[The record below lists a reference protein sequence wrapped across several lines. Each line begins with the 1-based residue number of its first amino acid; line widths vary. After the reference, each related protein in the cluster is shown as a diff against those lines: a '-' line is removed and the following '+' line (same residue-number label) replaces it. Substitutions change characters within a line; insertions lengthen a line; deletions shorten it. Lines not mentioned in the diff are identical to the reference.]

1 MLSALLPLSIVKDQE
16 LARPWVKLESNFFW
30 LSRSAWSLYLIAKFR
45 VRTTGNNRIVV
56 WCPDYFCNSSLA
68 PLRELGVKLK
78 FYQIKE
84 DGNPNIASCM
94 DLISCGKPDLII
106 AVHYFGKP
114 AELSGLINISSELGA
129 WLIEDAAHVALP
141 VAEIGTYGDFVL
153 YSPHKSL
160 PIPDGALLVVRDQG
174 PCKITQEMINRV
186 GLRCLYRGLTNY
198 KGTNILRV
206 IVWIIKRI
214 IQKLRLHNIYIKS
227 SFFKDET
234 VLNTKCFTSPRMS
247 LFSKNMLASMLKKID
262 DDLNKKITNQKCW
275 AEYIIKNIVGY
286 SVDANIVNE
295 YIPYLFVLL
304 HIDKKSAEKTFSKLL
319 NNRLP
324 VSTWPD
330 LPPEVIHYAN
340 DHKVA
345 ITLRERRVFLPLHIP
360 ISYGLK

>member
-1 MLSALLPLSIVKDQE
+1 
-16 LARPWVKLESNFFW
+16 
-30 LSRSAWSLYLIAKFR
+30 
-45 VRTTGNNRIVV
+45 
-56 WCPDYFCNSSLA
+56 
-68 PLRELGVKLK
+68 
-78 FYQIKE
+78 
-84 DGNPNIASCM
+84 
-94 DLISCGKPDLII
+94 
-106 AVHYFGKP
+106 
-114 AELSGLINISSELGA
+114 
-129 WLIEDAAHVALP
+129 
-141 VAEIGTYGDFVL
+141 
-153 YSPHKSL
+153 
-160 PIPDGALLVVRDQG
+160 
-174 PCKITQEMINRV
+174 
-186 GLRCLYRGLTNY
+186 
-198 KGTNILRV
+198 
-206 IVWIIKRI
+206 
-214 IQKLRLHNIYIKS
+214 
-227 SFFKDET
+227 
-234 VLNTKCFTSPRMS
+234 
-247 LFSKNMLASMLKKID
+247 MLASMLKKID